1 MNKFILFF
9 IFTFSAFATSLNIV
23 DLGFLASKQ
32 IHKTFVFS
40 SAVDK
45 NIKIVFNDTPLDYY
59 SLFQTV
65 AKSNNFKLTTDKTFV
80 YVDIIA
86 PKVDK
91 KSLSGGSNGIDLP
104 ANLFLPHDHNPD
116 KNPLDSLKTPDA
128 SSFPDS
134 AISVTNDG
142 KPIYNHAFKTSFDSK
157 SEKNIIDENISFA
170 SYTLLYISPSDIE
183 NTLKFS
189 GFEYSISQNS
199 KTIFFKVPQKKKMLF
214 DAFIVALKAL
224 DIERKQVVI
233 KFTVFDSTDSF
244 IRDIGLQSSLN
255 LDSNLSI
262 DASKFV
268 KTLGS
273 IFTGKFVASFYS
285 QLHLSETNGK
295 TTISDNPS
303 FLVSDNEPLHFDSVV
318 NMPFLDTN
326 FAFSAVQGTSQSKK
340 YIYTPIGFKIVCTPS
355 IVKDSIY
362 LDLVLT
368 YGSVISGG
376 DLPVTAEK
384 TLKNRFVV
392 HRGDLVLLAGISKD
406 TFIKS
411 NDSVPFLSN
420 IPYIGKLFNHDSKN
434 KSNEKLNIAI
444 EVN

>member
-1 MNKFILFF
+1 MIKFFLFIYF
-9 IFTFSAFATSLNIV
+9 SVSIFASSLNIV

-40 SAVDK
+40 SAIDK
-45 NIKIVFNDTPLDYY
+45 NIKVVFNSTPLDYY
-59 SLFQTV
+59 ALFQTV
-65 AKSNNFKLTTDKTFV
+65 IKSNNYKLISEKTFV
-80 YVDIIA
+80 YVDVIVSKI
-86 PKVDK
+86 DK
-91 KSLSGGSNGIDLP
+91 NSFSQSSDNLSLP
-104 ANLFLPHDHNPD
+104 PNLFLPHDHTVDP
-116 KNPLDSLKTPDA
+116 NPLR
-128 SSFPDS
+128 PDS
-134 AISVTNDG
+134 SISVTNNG
-142 KPIYNHAFKTSFDSK
+142 KSIYNHAFKNSFDLKNEK
-157 SEKNIIDENISFA
+157 SVFDENISFF
-170 SYTLLYISPSDIE
+170 SFKFFYISPTDIE

-189 GFEYSISQNS
+189 GFDYSISQNS
-199 KTIFFKVPQKKKMLF
+199 KTIFFKVPQKKQKLF
-214 DAFIVALKAL
+214 DAFIIFLKSL

-244 IRDIGLQSSLN
+244 IRDIGMQSSLN

-285 QLHLSETNGK
+285 QLHLSQIDGK
-295 TTISDNPS
+295 TTISDNPT

-318 NMPFLDTN
+318 NMPFLDTD

-340 YIYTPIGFKIVCTPS
+340 YKYMPIGFKIVCTPS

-368 YGSVISGG
+368 YGSIVSGG
-376 DLPVTAEK
+376 DLPVTSEK

-406 TFIKS
+406 TFITS
-411 NDSVPFLSN
+411 NDSVPFFSS
-420 IPYIGKLFNHDSKN
+420 IPYLGKLFNHDSKN

>member
-1 MNKFILFF
+1 MIKLFLF
-9 IFTFSAFATSLNIV
+9 LLFSFSAFATSLSIV

-65 AKSNNFKLTTDKTFV
+65 AKSNNFKLTTNKTFI
-80 YVDIIA
+80 YVDIIS
-86 PKVDK
+86 PREDK
-91 KSLSGGSNGIDLP
+91 KSSSGGIDLP
-104 ANLFLPHDHNPD
+104 ANLFLPHDHTND
-116 KNPLDSLKTPDA
+116 KSLG
-128 SSFPDS
+128 SVNFPDIPNS
-134 AISVTNDG
+134 GISVTNNG
-142 KPIYNHAFKTSFDSK
+142 QSIYNHSFKTSFDNNLTIHHSTAL
-157 SEKNIIDENISFA
+157 DDNISFA
-170 SYTLLYISPSDIE
+170 SFTLSYISPSDIE

-199 KTIFFKVPQKKKMLF
+199 KTIFFKVPQKKQKLF
-214 DAFIVALKAL
+214 DSLLFTLKTL
-224 DIERKQVVI
+224 DVERKQVVI

-244 IRDIGLQSSLN
+244 VRDVGLQSSLS

-262 DASKFV
+262 DASKFS
-268 KTLGS
+268 KSLGS
-273 IFTGKFVASFYS
+273 IFTGTFVTSFYA
-285 QLHLSETNGK
+285 QLHLSQTNGK
-295 TTISDNPS
+295 TTITDNHS

-318 NMPFLDTN
+318 NMPFLDTD

-340 YIYTPIGFKIVCTPS
+340 YKYTPIGFKIVCTPS

-368 YGSVISGG
+368 YGSVVSGG
-376 DLPVTAEK
+376 DLPITSEK

-406 TFIKS
+406 SFIKS
-411 NDSVPFLSN
+411 VDTVPFLSS
-420 IPYIGKLFNHDSKN
+420 IPYLGKLFNHDSKN